1 MKWGTTPHFTHT
13 KMVVT
18 TKDQLTEVVLN
29 SLTSEPMS
37 IVDISKEVFLNSGL
51 SPSDDMFYTYQYDMR
66 WSLMNLTQSGV
77 VTRTTQ
83 GRNSFYSLSF

>member
-1 MKWGTTPHFTHT
+1 MT
-13 KMVVT
+13 VT
-18 TKDQLTEVVLN
+18 NKTQLTEVVLN

-37 IVDISKEVFLNSGL
+37 IVDISKEVFMNSGL

-77 VTRTTQ
+77 ITRSTE
-83 GRNSFYSLSF
+83 GKKSFYSVSN